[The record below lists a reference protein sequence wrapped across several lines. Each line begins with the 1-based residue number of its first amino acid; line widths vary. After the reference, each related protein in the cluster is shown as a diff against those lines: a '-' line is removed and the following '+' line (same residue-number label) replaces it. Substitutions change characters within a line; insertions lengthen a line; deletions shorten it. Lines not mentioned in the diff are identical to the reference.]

1 MQRLLV
7 GDLVQVM
14 RGKDKGKQGRITKL
28 LRDEDKVIVEG
39 LNMVVRH
46 QKPSARNEQGGR
58 IQKEAPLRAASVMPI
73 DPTTN
78 KPTRVRTRVEGDKK
92 IRIAK
97 SDAKLVTG

>member
-46 QKPSARNEQGGR
+46 QRPNAQNEQGGR
-58 IQKEAPLRAASVMPI
+58 IQKEAPLHASSVMPI
-73 DPTTN
+73 DPATN
-78 KPTRVRTRVEGDKK
+78 KPTRVRSKVEDGKK